1 MCVSKQN
8 VFTLLLCLLQ
18 QLFRNQQQQQPT
30 PQQIQLLQQQQQYL
44 ATQSQQQLGKLT
56 AFSQPQAAYS
66 VCTEHFGAHV
76 VKSPSFCT

>member
-1 MCVSKQN
+1 MM
-8 VFTLLLCLLQ
+8 LLSLLQ

-56 AFSQPQAAYS
+56 AFTQLQAAYS
-66 VCTEHFGAHV
+66 ICTDCLVPFSVLNCKGLKMLAML
-76 VKSPSFCT
+76 

>member
-1 MCVSKQN
+1 

-44 ATQSQQQLGKLT
+44 ATQSQQQLGKLI
-56 AFSQPQAAYS
+56 AFTQLQVAYNICTDCLDVPLS
-66 VCTEHFGAHV
+66 VLNCKGLKMLATL
-76 VKSPSFCT
+76 

>member
-1 MCVSKQN
+1 M
-8 VFTLLLCLLQ
+8 LLCLLQ

-56 AFSQPQAAYS
+56 AFTQLQAAYNICTDCLDVPLS
-66 VCTEHFGAHV
+66 VLNCR
-76 VKSPSFCT
+76 SPTMVAML